1 VVTTHP
7 TEHDTDVTLR
17 DGSKVDLRPLTPED
31 KDALADFLAGLSLR
45 SRAFRF
51 FSAGVDPRIA
61 ARRAVEMQ
69 YPESFGLVAVQD
81 GRIVAHAMYA
91 RSRSDAVEV
100 AFAVADEL
108 QGHGLGTILLDHISQ
123 IAAANGFPTLLAEVL
138 PENHRMLEVFSESGV
153 PVYARAEPGVVH
165 VQLPSGIP
173 LSPGRGQHGWSTAP
187 PELPSPVETLEV
199 HDEPHPRSRL

>member
-1 VVTTHP
+1 MVTTHP
-7 TEHDTDVTLR
+7 AEHDTDVTLR

-31 KDALADFLAGLSLR
+31 RDALADFLAGLSLR

-51 FSAGVDPRIA
+51 FSAGADPRIA
-61 ARRAVEMQ
+61 ARRAVEMR
-69 YPESFGLVAVQD
+69 YPDSVGLVAVQD

-91 RSRSDAVEV
+91 RSRTDAVEV

-108 QGHGLGTILLDHISQ
+108 QGQGLGTILLDHISQ
-123 IAAANGFPTLLAEVL
+123 IAAANGFPTLVAEVL

-153 PVYARAEPGVVH
+153 PVHARAEPGVVH
-165 VQLPSGIP
+165 VRLPSGIP
-173 LSPGRGQHGWSTAP
+173 LSPGQGRHGWSTVP